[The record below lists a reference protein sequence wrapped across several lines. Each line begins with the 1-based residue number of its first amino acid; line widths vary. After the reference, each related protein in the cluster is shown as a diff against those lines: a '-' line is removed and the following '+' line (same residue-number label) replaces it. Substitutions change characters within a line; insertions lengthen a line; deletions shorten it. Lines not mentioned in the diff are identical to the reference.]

1 MQDLFDAELRLM
13 EIVWEHEPVSAKE
26 ISLLAAQ
33 KLGWNKNTTYTVIN
47 RLIKKEVLRREE
59 PGFVC
64 TSLVKKSEVQ
74 KAKTK
79 MLIDKLFDGSKKAF
93 FSAFAD
99 ETLSQE
105 EVEAL
110 KALIEKKE

>member
-110 KALIEKKE
+110 KALIEKRE